1 MLIPNKEN
9 VLNSE
14 GEPKDSSIQFPSDPT
29 RKGNYS
35 GIGYS
40 SLESP
45 RTQAERWNMP
55 FTDPEFAYEPLNDEL
70 H

>member
-9 VLNSE
+9 VLNSG
-14 GEPKDSSIQFPSDPT
+14 GEPKDSTVHSSSDPI

-35 GIGYS
+35 GIGYR

-45 RTQAERWNMP
+45 QSQDERWNMP